1 MANMT
6 SEKKP
11 AHTFDP
17 AKWKKLEFP
26 ERRERMN
33 PAKLAEAMSLKRVEV
48 VLDIGVGTGFF
59 AGEIAGRCRKLIGL
73 DHSEDMLNVFRNKE
87 SFKKLK
93 NVELKTGKA
102 DNLPF
107 DNDLIDVVL
116 HVNLFHEVGDV
127 FKFHGEIKRVLK
139 PGGRL
144 FCVDWQAWET
154 SGGPPL
160 DHRVPKTEAL
170 KLMSRDGFLDIR
182 EHDIYADQYVIEAK
196 GNL

>member
-1 MANMT
+1 MG
-6 SEKKP
+6 EKKP

-17 AKWKKLEFP
+17 AKWKKLESP

-33 PAKLAEAMSLKRVEV
+33 PAKLAEIMSLKGVEV

-59 AGEIAGRCRKLIGL
+59 AEEIAGRCQRLIGL
-73 DHSEDMLNVFRNKE
+73 DHSEDMLSVFRSKE
-87 SFKKLK
+87 SFKKLE

-107 DNDLIDVVL
+107 DNESIDVVT

-127 FKFHGEIKRVLK
+127 ERFHGEIRRVLK

-144 FCVDWQAWET
+144 FCIDWQAWET
-154 SGGPPL
+154 AGGPPL
-160 DHRVPKTEAL
+160 DHRIPKTEAL
-170 KLMSRDGFLDIR
+170 KLLRADGFLVIR

-196 GNL
+196 V